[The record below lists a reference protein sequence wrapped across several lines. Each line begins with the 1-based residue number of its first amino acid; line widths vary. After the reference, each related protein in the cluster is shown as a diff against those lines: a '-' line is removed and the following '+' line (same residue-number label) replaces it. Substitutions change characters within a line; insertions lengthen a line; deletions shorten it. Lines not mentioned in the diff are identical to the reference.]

1 MVLPVTSLALEFS
14 TGKSRHGMLHV
25 ALDVVQTLSDLRTST
40 LICRVVN
47 ENYITEND
55 IQPFT
60 MLFSVILFAIY
71 CAEN

>member
-1 MVLPVTSLALEFS
+1 
-14 TGKSRHGMLHV
+14 MLHV
-25 ALDVVQTLSDLRTST
+25 ALHVVQTASDLRTST

-47 ENYITEND
+47 ENKITEND
-55 IQPFT
+55 MQPFT